1 MACTEAAEQALAEG
15 KWLLLLSI
23 DILVY
28 RETMLALFLSPSE
41 GEGAVSE
48 NCLLSASLSSHTAPK
63 AG

>member
-28 RETMLALFLSPSE
+28 RETMLAPFLSPSE
-41 GEGAVSE
+41 GEAVSE